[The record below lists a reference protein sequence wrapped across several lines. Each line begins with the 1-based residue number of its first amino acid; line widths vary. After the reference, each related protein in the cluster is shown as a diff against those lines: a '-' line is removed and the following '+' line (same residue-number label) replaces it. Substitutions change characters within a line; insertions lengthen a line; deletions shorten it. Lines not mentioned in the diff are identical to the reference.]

1 LKKDCRWYVED
12 FAAKEPYATTRAR
25 NTSNR
30 LKTYASCLQQDLKL
44 EKIIVTLP
52 RGSTGRRVIVIEVY
66 DARKV
71 DNIYQLHWELLESPD
86 LWERKNVTVQIRRSV
101 QPVEHYR
108 EGPMDIK
115 LWQPTPEAPPSFNI
129 LLVVA
134 RDTTDNNEL
143 DPTFASKILSDLQ
156 QTSRILD
163 CSTRINLEIVRPGT
177 VDALEEHL
185 KRSRLIRGDEYFH
198 LVHFDLH
205 GTIDAKKRSAFL
217 KFNQRKK
224 DGTVSDEL
232 IEVEPEKLGEI
243 LSDYGITMVVL
254 NACKSANTDYGEDG
268 NVAKTLTTWGV
279 KNILAMSF
287 EVLESSAKIFLA
299 FFYQHLISEGRD
311 FSASASLARDAIRRD
326 SARTSRFNFSLPIV
340 DWFVP
345 VVYCCGSPMQI
356 TSQKG
361 RCGLTSAPRDG
372 IVPHPDKNALKDAC
386 FFGRDF
392 DILRFEK
399 RLLSKPQ
406 TANNDP
412 SVHRRKKVPAVWL
425 CGPPGVGK
433 STFLQQICTLWK
445 STSFVEVSLYIDFA
459 AHPMRNMDDVIT
471 ELLVQLPTPPAGVK
485 YCLMETGE
493 ELVLRLIRDRRVCFI
508 LDGLHVVNWAGNEG
522 YRHSALL
529 SEINCFLEKVVQ
541 AQEGSTNKMGCCFFI
556 FSGRSNH
563 KLRQLD
569 YCGTATVFELSGL
582 QPRSCEAL
590 LQSIIPAAKPSL
602 HYYELFASLFQ
613 GIPEALLHF
622 GNLTRISECA
632 VQEMYEKLLYSD
644 VENSL
649 DSKTNVRRHRLFQE
663 LEERF
668 FTLSKEEFAVILTLG
683 WYWHEGPVIKSLHDS
698 LLISRICSD
707 DFELDNALELVS
719 NWGYIRMSR
728 TPIGR
733 ERDPIISWIHPLF
746 TIYCRMAACALFR
759 SKPDPSTTSWPLFCK
774 DVVYDFAR
782 RATSWIFPKTRLPL
796 ASQLLASALGVCQY
810 RYFNSRYY
818 TFATWFLSDI
828 DATSDRDLPVF
839 TAPTKVSDNYAVQA
853 WGRRGLHN
861 ILFASKICLGQGPI
875 AVPLGRWPMCSMLF
889 YVHGFRNVCSIAE
902 VTVMAK
908 CFEELLYKIEMQE
921 GMALDGEELHF
932 ALGLAC
938 ALATIHVK
946 YLPSLARI
954 HLKFLDFGMKMI
966 AISEFRYGPKPDIQ
980 KGLLFNLKAEVLI
993 KDGKEGEAHETWQTG
1008 IKYGRSSL
1016 KTSVDNYDELQR
1028 QGLIYDP
1035 EEVRDTL
1042 GSMNQF
1048 YDNLEDSWDI
1058 LAQHHRGEMNLTTK
1072 YPEDLKKLE
1081 KLHGDI
1087 YADNPEH
1094 LVHKLSKVDK
1104 KYDALYQIAT
1114 SGPGAGNSWLAI
1126 KHHQDFMRDAIRRQ
1140 DLDQA
1145 RTHRNAIVDLLE
1157 DDPTY
1162 AAMTRHRRSVNEVV
1176 GPPPKAMMRKIMLQ
1190 MGPSKDECEIEMM
1203 ELFLEVMDADLY
1215 EAQYERKLASLVVE
1229 DLD

>member
-1 LKKDCRWYVED
+1 LKRDCRWYVED
-12 FAAKEPYATTRAR
+12 FAAKQPYATTKAR
-25 NTSNR
+25 NTSNS
-30 LKTYASCLQQDLKL
+30 LETYASCLQQDLKL

-52 RGSTGRRVIVIEVY
+52 RERTGRRAIIIEVY

-71 DNIYQLHWELLESPD
+71 NNIYQLHWELLENPD
-86 LWERKNVTVQIRRSV
+86 LWERQNVTVQIRRSV
-101 QPVEHYR
+101 QPVEYCR
-108 EGPMDIK
+108 DGLVDIK

-143 DPTFASKILSDLQ
+143 DPTFALKLLLNVQ
-156 QTSRILD
+156 QKSRINGL
-163 CSTRINLEIVRPGT
+163 STRINLEIVRPGT

-185 KRSRLIRGDEYFH
+185 KRSRLIRGDQYFH

-205 GTIDAKKRSAFL
+205 GIIDAKKRSAFL
-217 KFNQRKK
+217 KFNQRKE

-232 IEVEPEKLGEI
+232 IEVEPTDLSKI

-254 NACKSANTDYGEDG
+254 NACSSANAEYGEDG
-268 NVAKTLTTWGV
+268 NVAKTLTTRGV

-287 EVLESSAKIFLA
+287 EVLESSAKVFLA
-299 FFYQHLISEGRD
+299 SFYQHLISEGRD
-311 FSASASLARDAIRRD
+311 FSTSASLARHAIRCD
-326 SARTSRFNFSLPIV
+326 SARNSKFNFSLPII

-345 VVYCCGSPMQI
+345 VVYCCGPPTQI
-356 TSQKG
+356 TSQKR
-361 RCGLTSAPRDG
+361 RCGLTFVPKDE
-372 IVPHPDKNALKDAC
+372 IVPHRDKNATEKAC

-392 DILRFEK
+392 DILRLEK
-399 RLLSKPQ
+399 KLLSKPQ
-406 TANNDP
+406 TTSNDP
-412 SVHRRKKVPAVWL
+412 SIHRRKKVPALWL
-425 CGPPGVGK
+425 YGPPGVGK
-433 STFLQQICTLWK
+433 STLLQQTCSLWK
-445 STSFVEVSLYIDFA
+445 STSFVEISLYIDFA

-471 ELLVQLPTPPAGVK
+471 ELLVQLPSPPAGVK
-485 YCLMETGE
+485 YYPMETGE
-493 ELVLRLIRDRRVCFI
+493 EIVLRIIRDRRICFI

-522 YRHSALL
+522 YRHPKLF
-529 SEINCFLEKVVQ
+529 SEINCFLKKVVQ
-541 AQEGSTNKMGCCFFI
+541 AQEGSTNKMGYCLFI
-556 FSGRSNH
+556 FTGRSNH
-563 KLRQLD
+563 KLRELD

-590 LQSIIPAAKPSL
+590 LQSIVPAAKPSL
-602 HYYELFASLFQ
+602 HYYELFSSLFQ

-622 GNLTRISECA
+622 GNLTRVSECD

-644 VENSL
+644 IENSL

-668 FTLSKEEFAVILTLG
+668 FTLSKEELAVILTLG

-728 TPIGR
+728 TPIGC
-733 ERDPIISWIHPLF
+733 ERDLIISWIHPLF

-759 SKPDPSTTSWPLFCK
+759 SKPDPSTTTWPLFSK

-782 RATSWIFPKTRLPL
+782 RATSWIFPKTGLPL

-810 RYFNSRYY
+810 RYFNYRYY
-818 TFATWFLSDI
+818 TFATWYLGDI

-839 TAPTKVSDNYAVQA
+839 TAPIKVSDNYAVKE
-853 WGRRGLHN
+853 WGIRGLHN

-875 AVPLGRWPMCSMLF
+875 AVPLNRWPTCSMLF
-889 YVHGFRNVCSIAE
+889 YVHGFRKVCSIAE

-921 GMALDGEELHF
+921 GMALDGAELHF

-938 ALATIHVK
+938 ALATIHGK

-954 HLKFLDFGMKMI
+954 YLKFLDFGMEMI
-966 AISEFRYGPKPDIQ
+966 KISESRYGPKPDIQ

-993 KDGKEGEAHETWQTG
+993 NDGKEREAREAWQTG
-1008 IKYGRSSL
+1008 IEYGRSSL

-1035 EEVRDTL
+1035 EKVRDTL

-1048 YDNLEDSWDI
+1048 YDNLKNSWDI
-1058 LAQHHRGEMNLTTK
+1058 LAQEHRGEMNLTTK
-1072 YPEDLKKLE
+1072 YPKDLKKLE
-1081 KLHGDI
+1081 KLQGDI
-1087 YADNPEH
+1087 HVDNPEH
-1094 LVHKLSKVDK
+1094 LVHKLCHVDK
-1104 KYDALYQIAT
+1104 KYDALYQFAT

-1126 KHHQDFMRDAIRRQ
+1126 KHHQDFMRDAIRAQ

-1145 RTHRNAIVDLLE
+1145 RTHRNAILGLLE

-1162 AAMTRHRRSVNEVV
+1162 AAITRHRRSVSEFFS
-1176 GPPPKAMMRKIMLQ
+1176 PLPKAIMRKIMLQ
-1190 MGPSKDECEIEMM
+1190 ISPSKDKCEMKMM

-1215 EAQYERKLASLVVE
+1215 QAQYERELASLVIE